1 MLGMA
6 RSASP
11 TPARARPP
19 GRRAAPARGKAEP
32 ARRKRS
38 ASARQRRTRER
49 RRRVWRAVAI
59 ASLPSLA
66 IALVL
71 AAALGLAFG
80 MFPNDRGLT
89 PLADPPTSVAS
100 DGPAAMFDQEQ
111 RDNAAIIMIAGRDLG
126 LSVRDQAI
134 AVMTAMGESSLRNID
149 YGDWET
155 SGVTNPDGS
164 PTTSIGLFQQQDGW
178 GTREQRLDRYTA
190 ATLFYRAMAARVPER
205 DALEPTIVAHRTQ
218 INKNPDHYARYWP
231 LAVALV
237 ESLTGTDSGLEP

>member
-11 TPARARPP
+11 TPARARPA

-32 ARRKRS
+32 ARRKHA
-38 ASARQRRTRER
+38 ASARQRRARER
-49 RRRVWRAVAI
+49 RRQVWRAVAI

-66 IALVL
+66 IAVVL
-71 AAALGLAFG
+71 AAAIGLASG
-80 MFPNDRGLT
+80 MFPSGRTLT
-89 PLADPPTSVAS
+89 PLADPPVSVAS
-100 DGPAAMFDQEQ
+100 EDVVAVFDQEQ
-111 RDNAAIIMIAGRDLG
+111 RDNAAIIMITGRDLG

-134 AVMTAMGESSLRNID
+134 GVMTAMGESSLRNID

-155 SGVTNPDGS
+155 SGITNPDGT

-178 GTREQRLDRYTA
+178 GTREQRLDPYTA
-190 ATLFYRAMAARVPER
+190 AALFYRAMVERVPDR

-237 ESLTGTDSGLEP
+237 ESLTGADSGLEP